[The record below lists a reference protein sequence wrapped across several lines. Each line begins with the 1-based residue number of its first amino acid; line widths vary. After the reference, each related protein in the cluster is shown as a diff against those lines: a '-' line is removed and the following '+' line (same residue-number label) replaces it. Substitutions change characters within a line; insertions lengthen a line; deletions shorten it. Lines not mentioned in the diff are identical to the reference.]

1 MNEISSEESDHGESH
16 ARAGRVAVLV
26 RGEPPTSAEAQGHD
40 SIGRVAGERGRRQSP
55 LCSHMPYALLIAG
68 KLPDGIMV
76 WMPQGLALTQA
87 RNQTILA
94 RIVCAP

>member
-55 LCSHMPYALLIAG
+55 LSSHVAYAFLIVG
-68 KLPDGIMV
+68 PGRIIV